1 MNLVSP
7 AIPPDGPAGDE
18 TMEDRMIRRRH
29 LGSVLGAALVA
40 LVPFAFPQPAHAD
53 ELATIKSRGSLIVG
67 VKADYPPFGY
77 RDPSGQIVGIE
88 PSLAADVAKQLGVK
102 LELVPV
108 VAANRMQFLQQ
119 GKIDLMIATMSDTPE
134 RERIVDIIKP
144 SYYASGYNLML
155 PKSMHVAAWSDL
167 KDKPLCGI
175 QGAYYNKQVQEKYGA
190 QVSSFTG
197 TAEALT
203 ALKQGRCIGF
213 LYDDTAIQGLL
224 LSPDWSA
231 YDMPLD
237 SQDAI
242 PWGAAVRKGEPEWSA
257 YMTKVSVGWAKDGT
271 IQKLE
276 DQYHISHS
284 KYAEEQHQKYSK

>member
-1 MNLVSP
+1 
-7 AIPPDGPAGDE
+7 
-18 TMEDRMIRRRH
+18 MIRRRH

-53 ELATIKSRGSLIVG
+53 ELATIKSRGTLIVG

-88 PSLAADVAKQLGVK
+88 PSLAADAAKRLGVK

-108 VAANRMQFLQQ
+108 VASNRMQFLEQ

-134 RERIVDIIKP
+134 RARVVDIIKP
-144 SYYASGYNLML
+144 DYYASGYNLML
-155 PKSMHVAAWSDL
+155 PKSMQVAAWSDL
-167 KDKPLCGI
+167 KGKPLCGI
-175 QGAYYNKQVQEKYGA
+175 QGAYYNKQVQQKYGA
-190 QVSSFTG
+190 EVSAFTG

-213 LYDDTAIQGLL
+213 LYDDTAIQGILL
-224 LSPDWSA
+224 NPEWSGYA
-231 YDMPLD
+231 MPLD

-242 PWGAAVRKGEPEWSA
+242 PWGMAVRKGEPEWAA
-257 YMTKVSVGWAKDGT
+257 YMTKVSEDWAKEGT

-276 DQYHISHS
+276 TQFHISHS
-284 KYAEEQHQKYSK
+284 KYAEELHAKYSK